1 MLRQARVLFLLVSM
15 VIAGIEGHGYMMEP
29 PQRSSAWRYRN
40 DPDGILQKNYN
51 DMGLNCGGREHQHS
65 LGGKCG
71 VCGDPFDQE
80 IQPNHY
86 VHPTDPSKNGK
97 YVTGFIV
104 NEYEMNS
111 EIDVIV
117 KITAHH
123 KGYFEFR
130 LCPLPGDGQRYPVT
144 QECLD
149 KYPLKV
155 GDSYKYNLPN
165 LGAGDYLV
173 NVKLPD
179 DISCNFCVLQWIW
192 VGGNSHGY
200 QENFWN
206 CADIRI
212 IGGESNPATTKPTT
226 QAPPPTTAA
235 PTTNPAAPVDTTLCR
250 AIGIFAG
257 VDEMDEFCRK
267 QCSIPESC
275 HTNLCDCSPPTTM
288 PYCVP
293 ISEMLNVTV
302 CEVLCLEDMAFCDNE
317 FCYCIFG
324 QETKTTKPA
333 TTTTTTTTTTPTTT
347 TTTTTPAPN
356 AVGDRTC
363 KSVRPNDPGMDRWCE
378 WNCHHTPPY
387 CPPTHCKC

>member
-51 DMGLNCGGREHQHS
+51 DMGLNCYARCQA
-65 LGGKCG
+65 
-71 VCGDPFDQE
+71 
-80 IQPNHY
+80 
-86 VHPTDPSKNGK
+86 T
-97 YVTGFIV
+97 
-104 NEYEMNS
+104 
-111 EIDVIV
+111 V
-117 KITAHH
+117 K
-123 KGYFEFR
+123 
-130 LCPLPGDGQRYPVT
+130 
-144 QECLD
+144 
-149 KYPLKV
+149 
-155 GDSYKYNLPN
+155 
-165 LGAGDYLV
+165 
-173 NVKLPD
+173 
-179 DISCNFCVLQWIW
+179 
-192 VGGNSHGY
+192 GNSHGY

-363 KSVRPNDPGMDRWCE
+363 KSVRPNDPGMDRWISPIV
-378 WNCHHTPPY
+378 NQATSSN
-387 CPPTHCKC
+387 K